1 LVRLNL
7 LHKVIA
13 RVFDLSFWNAS
24 QKLLLNVWKSLRLR
38 YAAWQFK
45 AQRAD
50 YFDYLSDLIGVT
62 AGTKTLLN
70 IFHDD
75 ANRYT
80 SSSVRGLLSGSWA
93 ERFPKVGG
101 DLFSTWYAS
110 IPLED
115 LVAIQAAQ
123 YAGAGALTQ
132 TLRQLSTVVRVSDA
146 ARQAFLQTILVGV
159 LSLCVALTS
168 VLLIPF
174 FTAERL
180 ALAFTSLPA
189 EYFGPVTQSLFRT
202 SEYLRQF
209 WWLLVIFVLASLSGC
224 VWSLPNLTGSVR
236 KVLDRWGIWR
246 LYRVVQA
253 VRFLSLLAVL
263 LQPRGNISARLKEAL
278 LIQRLGA
285 TPWLS
290 LHVDIMLARIDA
302 GFEVI
307 EALDTGLVDEQT
319 WWYFTDMVRTLGLD
333 AGLQRTCERLSA
345 HTVGKLSR
353 QAMVIR
359 WALLLCSV
367 SVVLGIAFWHF
378 RVFEELRQGLSLY
391 YAN

>member
-1 LVRLNL
+1 M
-7 LHKVIA
+7 
-13 RVFDLSFWNAS
+13 FDLSFWTAS
-24 QKLLLNVWKSLRLR
+24 QTRLLKCWTSIRLR

-50 YFDYLSDLIGVT
+50 YFDYLSDLISAT

-70 IFHDD
+70 IFQDD
-75 ANRYT
+75 AKRYST
-80 SSSVRGLLSGSWA
+80 SSVRGRLSANWA

-110 IPLED
+110 FPLED

-123 YAGAGALTQ
+123 YAGAGALIQ
-132 TLRQLSTVVRVSDA
+132 TLRQLSTVVKVVDA
-146 ARQAFLQTILVGV
+146 ARQAFLQTILVGL
-159 LSLCVALTS
+159 LSVCVALTS
-168 VLLIPF
+168 LMLIPF

-180 ALAFTSLPA
+180 ALAFASLPA
-189 EYFGPVTQSLFRT
+189 EYFGAVTQSLFRT

-209 WWLLVIFVLASLSGC
+209 WWVLALFVVAGVLGC
-224 VWSLPNLTGSVR
+224 AWSLPNLTGRVR

-285 TPWLS
+285 APWLG
-290 LHVDIMLARIDA
+290 LHVETMLARIDA

-307 EALDTGLVDEQT
+307 DALDTGLIDAQT

-333 AGLQRTCERLSA
+333 AGLQRTCERLSVY
-345 HTVGKLSR
+345 TVGKLSR
-353 QAMVIR
+353 QAMMIR
-359 WALLLCSV
+359 WALLLCSL
-367 SVVLGIAFWHF
+367 SVVLGIGFWHF

>member
-1 LVRLNL
+1 MFNQN
-7 LHKVIA
+7 
-13 RVFDLSFWNAS
+13 FWNTF
-24 QKLLLNVWKSLRLR
+24 KLLLQSRWIAFQLGC
-38 YAAWQFK
+38 AAWQFN

-50 YFDYLSDLIGVT
+50 YYDYLSDLIGAT

-70 IFHDD
+70 IFQDD
-75 ANRYT
+75 ARRYT
-80 SSSVRGLLSGSWA
+80 THSVRGRLSASWA
-93 ERFPKVGG
+93 ERFPRAGG
-101 DLFSTWYAS
+101 DLFSTWYGS
-110 IPLED
+110 FPLED

-123 YAGAGALTQ
+123 YAGAGALMQ

-146 ARQAFLQTILVGV
+146 ARQAFLQTILVGA
-159 LSLCVALTS
+159 LSLIVALAS

-180 ALAFTSLPA
+180 SLAFASLPK

-202 SEYLRQF
+202 SDWLRQF
-209 WWLLVIFVLASLSGC
+209 WWFAAALVLASVWGAL
-224 VWSLPNLTGSVR
+224 WSLPNLIGPLR
-236 KVLDRWGIWR
+236 AWLDRWGIWR

-278 LIQRLGA
+278 LIQHAGA
-285 TPWLS
+285 TAWMS
-290 LHVDIMLARIDA
+290 MHVDTMLVRIDA
-302 GFEVI
+302 GFEAI
-307 EALDTGLVDEQT
+307 DALDTGLVDEQT
-319 WWYFTDMVRTLGLD
+319 WWYFTDMVRTLGLN
-333 AGLQRTCERLSA
+333 AGLQRTCERLAA
-345 HTVGKLSR
+345 HTVGKLAR

-367 SVVLGIAFWHF
+367 SIVLVIAFWHV